1 MRQYLLLS
9 ALGAASLVGVMFVLA
24 GNKDAAHCGPCLIQ
38 ASAQPNSE
46 DVIPEK
52 STPNCSTIDCCRVV
66 DVTNLPKAFAAPA
79 EPSPFISFDEPPLA
93 RSTQPISTNVAPA
106 QPPRLAVVPTAYE
119 ENTPKREVA
128 PLPRK
133 VD

>member
-38 ASAQPNSE
+38 ASAQPKPD

-52 STPNCSTIDCCRVV
+52 SSPKCSTDGCCKVV

-93 RSTQPISTNVAPA
+93 RTSQPISTNMTPS
-106 QPPRLAVVPTAYE
+106 QPPRLAIVPTAHE
-119 ENTPKREVA
+119 ENSSEREIA
-128 PLPRK
+128 PMPRK